1 MLSIARILVT
11 LGLIL
16 LVIGGL
22 IYMLDRLGLNLG
34 KLPGDIRFEGDN
46 FTCVFPLAT
55 MILLSV
61 VLTVL
66 LNVIIRLINK

>member
-22 IYMLDRLGLNLG
+22 IYLLDRLGLNLG